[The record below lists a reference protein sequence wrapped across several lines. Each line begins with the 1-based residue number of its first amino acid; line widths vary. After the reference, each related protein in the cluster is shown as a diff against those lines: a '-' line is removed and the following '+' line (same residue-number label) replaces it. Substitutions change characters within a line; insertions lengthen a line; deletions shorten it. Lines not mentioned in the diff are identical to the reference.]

1 MESNSSLVNNYE
13 QLLAH
18 PQMEAI
24 GMVKEMSHPTL
35 GKVKCLI
42 APWKLHGVP
51 KATPEP
57 YVEEGIR

>member
-1 MESNSSLVNNYE
+1 VNNYE

-18 PQMEAI
+18 PQMKAI

-35 GKVKCLI
+35 GKVKCLMS
-42 APWKLHGVP
+42 PWKLHGVS